1 MILFGQKKQRKYCFI
16 TFYIHSFFW
25 PHTLISFVCFHRFSG
40 ALKGTPYLTL
50 KNDHAGQKGKSLTL
64 SNHTKKDNH
73 QGRHHSHIYKDDD
86 RFGLYNLMWLYDKHL
101 LPPDQVLQDGDDT
114 LFRYQANKQQIKKWK
129 VKYGKRCTWLAS
141 PLKSRVIGANQFNAL
156 AVRLAKMCDY
166 DNPTT
171 NRGHGNRKSGI
182 LLLCNNGVGVSTIK
196 NIAGHA
202 NIETTSHYH
211 KSNAEDLIRASMAL
225 QGTNIATIRAAQQ
238 STNAPAPP
246 SLKRHRSRSYSPE
259 RAPRT

>member
-1 MILFGQKKQRKYCFI
+1 MLILSTTHSN
-16 TFYIHSFFW
+16 TF
-25 PHTLISFVCFHRFSG
+25 SFVCFHRFSG
-40 ALKGTPYLTL
+40 PLKGSLYLTL
-50 KNDHAGQKGKSLTL
+50 KSDHAGQKGKSLTL

-73 QGRHHSHIYKDDD
+73 QGCLHSHIYKDGD
-86 RFGLYNLMWLYDKHL
+86 RFGLYNLMWLYVHHL
-101 LPPDQVLQDGDDT
+101 LPPNQLLQDGDDT
-114 LFRYQANKQQIKKWK
+114 LFRYLANKQQIKKWS

-141 PLKSRVIGANQFNAL
+141 PLKSRVIGANQFNTL
-156 AVRLAKMCDY
+156 AVRLAEMCGY
-166 DNPTT
+166 DNPKT

-182 LLLCNNGVGVSTIK
+182 SLLCNDGVGISTIK

-211 KSNAEDLIRASMAL
+211 KSNAADLIRASMAL
-225 QGTNIATIRAAQQ
+225 QGTNVASIRAAQH
-238 STNAPAPP
+238 STKAPAPP

>member
-1 MILFGQKKQRKYCFI
+1 MI
-16 TFYIHSFFW
+16 
-25 PHTLISFVCFHRFSG
+25 
-40 ALKGTPYLTL
+40 GTPYLTL

-64 SNHTKKDNH
+64 SNHTKKENH
-73 QGRHHSHIYKDDD
+73 QGRHHSHIYKDAD

-182 LLLCNNGVGVSTIK
+182 SLLCNNGVGVSTIK

-211 KSNAEDLIRASMAL
+211 KSNVHDLINASMAL